1 MKAALRPVLALLA
14 LGSGLG
20 ARRLSGALPAAE
32 ADDGGSA
39 LPPGF
44 RALAAADHHRVDQ
57 RVGNTP
63 EKLRFRAVAPTGDF
77 YAKLMHRNIPALRDA
92 EGAGRLDLIQ
102 AFGPGD
108 GDSGDAV
115 AGGMS
120 VLRKPVAK
128 DAPDV
133 TPAQIAGRRKEARSP
148 IRLPHAP
155 CASLL
160 LPL

>member
-1 MKAALRPVLALLA
+1 
-14 LGSGLG
+14 
-20 ARRLSGALPAAE
+20 
-32 ADDGGSA
+32 
-39 LPPGF
+39 
-44 RALAAADHHRVDQ
+44 
-57 RVGNTP
+57 
-63 EKLRFRAVAPTGDF
+63 
-77 YAKLMHRNIPALRDA
+77 MHRNIPALRDA

-148 IRLPHAP
+148 IHLPHAP